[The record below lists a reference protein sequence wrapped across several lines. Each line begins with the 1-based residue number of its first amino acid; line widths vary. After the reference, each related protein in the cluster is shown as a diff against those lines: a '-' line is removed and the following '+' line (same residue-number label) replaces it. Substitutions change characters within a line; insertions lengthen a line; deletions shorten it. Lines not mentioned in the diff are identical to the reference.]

1 MVPVLLSVV
10 AIALGW
16 VLVPL
21 LLTAL
26 IRKRLQGYR
35 VQVNTVDAG
44 KPERLKEPVKV
55 AVVGSGLAGLAAAT
69 TLAARGFSVTVFEAA
84 PYLGGKLGSWQHTL
98 PNGAPV
104 WVSHG
109 FHAFFR
115 HYYNLN
121 RFLDARGLRR
131 AFRSIGD
138 YVIIGKDGK
147 AITFA
152 GLSTT
157 PVLNLVSMAR
167 KGMFKVREVLFGP
180 ARDLMGIFLEYE
192 QAVTFARYD
201 HLSFAQF
208 DAHARLPP
216 SLKLSFN
223 TFSRAFFADEDKLS
237 LAELVK
243 CFHFYYLSQDGG
255 LVYDYPTR
263 DYEPALLAPV
273 RDELLAAGA
282 QVRMGTSVEALE
294 ERDAGWAVNGEA
306 FAQVVLAT
314 DVVGAKAIMTG
325 AKSPKLPALRQ
336 SFERLVP
343 GQRYAVLRLWT
354 DRDVREGLPVFV
366 ITDKFRVLD
375 AVATY
380 HRLEEESAAYVK
392 AHGGAVLELHC
403 YAVPEELGGEAEL
416 RAAFLDELVRFFPE
430 LAGLK
435 VHAEHLQLKRN
446 FTAFHV
452 GMDALRPTVDS
463 GAPGLFFAGDWVKL
477 PFPAMLLEAAFSSGL
492 VAANRI
498 LAAHGLREE
507 PVDSVPLKGLMAGM
521 PQPPARD
528 VLAPPRQA

>member
-1 MVPVLLSVV
+1 MVPLLLSVV
-10 AIALGW
+10 ALVLAW
-16 VLVPL
+16 VLVPRAL
-21 LLTAL
+21 AAL
-26 IRKRLQGYR
+26 IKRRLQGYR
-35 VQVNTVDAG
+35 VRHNTVSAER
-44 KPERLKEPVKV
+44 PERVETAVRV
-55 AVVGSGLAGLAAAT
+55 AVLGSGVAGLAAAT
-69 TLAARGFSVTVFEAA
+69 TLAARGFAVTLFEAA

-115 HYYNLN
+115 HYYNFN
-121 RFLDARGLRR
+121 RFLDARGLR
-131 AFRSIGD
+131 AGFRSIGD
-138 YVIIGKDGK
+138 YVIIGRDGK

-192 QAVTFARYD
+192 QALTFARYD

-255 LVYDYPTR
+255 LVYDYPTA
-263 DYEPALLAPV
+263 DYEPALLAPL
-273 RDELLAAGA
+273 RAELLAAGA
-282 QVRMGTSVEALE
+282 QLRLDTPVEALE
-294 ERDAGWAVNGEA
+294 ARQSGWAVNGEA
-306 FAQVVLAT
+306 FSQVVLAT
-314 DVVGAKAIMTG
+314 DVVGARAIMTG
-325 AKSPKLPALRQ
+325 PKGPTLPALRQ
-336 SFERLVP
+336 SFEQLVP

-354 DRDVREGLPVFV
+354 DRDVRPDVPVFV

-403 YAVPEELGGEAEL
+403 YAVPEDLGGEAEV
-416 RAAFLDELVRFFPE
+416 RAAFLEELVRFFPE
-430 LAGLK
+430 LTGLTI
-435 VHAEHLQLKRN
+435 HAEHLQLKRN

-463 GAPGLFFAGDWVKL
+463 GAPGLYFAGDWVKL

-492 VAANRI
+492 LAANRI

-528 VLAPPRQA
+528 ALAPRR